1 MTPIRAFRRATIGA
15 VVAAALAIGVVPAQA
30 EAAPDVDGA
39 VSALIALPFDF
50 AGNALGAVGLLTA
63 GAGGVVGDIVAVV
76 DNNEYSSIL
85 LRGILSTPIKRLSM
99 GIGQMSTGGMEG
111 LRGEDLADFPQAASM
126 YLGKDSVM
134 QHMGSFGQG
143 LGATGLVVV
152 DTLSNTGL
160 FLTRAVG
167 ANETAGNLEGWQ
179 TDMRDSFVGKGTSS
193 GNAEK
198 TMLFD

>member
-1 MTPIRAFRRATIGA
+1 MTPFQAFRRATIAA
-15 VVAAALAIGVVPAQA
+15 VIAAALAIGVVPAQA

-50 AGNALGAVGLLTA
+50 FGNALGALGLLTA
-63 GAGGVVGDIVAVV
+63 GAGGIVGDIVAVV

-85 LRGILSTPIKRLSM
+85 LRGIISTPIKRLSM

-111 LRGEDLADFPQAASM
+111 LRGEDFADFPQDAST

-134 QHMGSFGQG
+134 QHMGSFGHG
-143 LGATGLVVV
+143 LGATGMVVV

-167 ANETAGNLEGWQ
+167 ANAMAGDLEGWQ
-179 TDMRDSFVGKGTSS
+179 TDMRDSWVGKATSA
-193 GNAEK
+193 GNAET
-198 TMLFD
+198 TMLFE

>member
-1 MTPIRAFRRATIGA
+1 MVAT
-15 VVAAALAIGVVPAQA
+15 ALAIGAVPATA
-30 EAAPDVDGA
+30 DAAPDVDGA

-50 AGNALGAVGLLTA
+50 AGNALGALGLLTA
-63 GAGGVVGDIVAVV
+63 GTGGVIGDIVAVV

-85 LRGILSTPIKRLSM
+85 LRGLLSTPIKRLSM
-99 GIGQMSTGGMEG
+99 GIGQLSTGGMEG
-111 LRGEDLADFPQAASM
+111 LRGEDFADFPQDAST

-134 QHMGSFGQG
+134 QHMGSFGDG
-143 LGATGLVVV
+143 LGAVGLIVV

-167 ANETAGNLEGWQ
+167 ANETAGSLEGWQ
-179 TDMRDSFVGKGTSS
+179 DDMRDSFVGKATSS